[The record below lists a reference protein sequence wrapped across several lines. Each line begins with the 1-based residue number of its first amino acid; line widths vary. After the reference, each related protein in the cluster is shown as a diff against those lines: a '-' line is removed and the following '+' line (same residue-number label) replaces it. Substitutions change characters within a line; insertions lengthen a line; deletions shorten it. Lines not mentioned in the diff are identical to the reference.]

1 MGRQARE
8 SVRLAATVPNL
19 QLNDLILPGPLALI
33 AVNFA
38 IRSAVDANSA
48 LSNILVPDSPPAKT
62 PMRAVAFVMW
72 AAVLAGC
79 SGAPAPADAGGLDFG
94 GLSTLDALNGEAEA
108 TGAAEVASGDSAVG
122 SDSEEIAPADT
133 GPAEIGPAEIGS
145 GETEVADGA
154 APDSQANAADAVTP
168 ADSAVE
174 VASADAAS
182 PTADAGSPAGDGEA
196 TDSDGESLEGGGD
209 GLVAADGANDTAD
222 VTDAADGEVAGQQ
235 DAPLLETADAWS
247 PPVGGNPGSGCYGK
261 DGTVTCS
268 ADSKYRVE
276 CNNGAWTAI
285 QHCGF
290 GVCTASLSVGGAILT
305 TCGVPKAKLLAIN
318 DACARYIKCFGGPS
332 HEDCVRANVDPAGF
346 SAGLSV
352 GVPRPV
358 IQLAF
363 REIQANVGCSGKAT
377 TCSGLAECLYFFGQ
391 SKCPTATGC
400 SDDLAWKCAGG
411 GATLAINCKAVG
423 GKCTIA
429 GGQASCIKAESCSP
443 ASTVTCAKSV
453 GSMCSKF
460 EDNKLW
466 LVQVDC
472 AAAVGSCVGGASSL
486 ASTCSGPVETPC
498 DGKDFVP
505 KCDGKAAQNCQSGDT
520 VTTSCAASM
529 TCVVENQF
537 NLFESAC
544 PAGQGCAAS
553 LCADGGACTAKAK
566 CNGSEV
572 WFCENK
578 QPVAYDCKSVGMT
591 CGLAPSG
598 PRCQ

>member
-1 MGRQARE
+1 MCA
-8 SVRLAATVPNL
+8 LAIV
-19 QLNDLILPGPLALI
+19 
-33 AVNFA
+33 F
-38 IRSAVDANSA
+38 
-48 LSNILVPDSPPAKT
+48 
-62 PMRAVAFVMW
+62 W

-79 SGAPAPADAGGLDFG
+79 STAPAAAGAGGLDFG
-94 GLSTLDALNGEAEA
+94 GLSTLEALSGETQA
-108 TGAAEVASGDSAVG
+108 TGATEVAIGDAAVG
-122 SDSEEIAPADT
+122 PDTAEIAPVET
-133 GPAEIGPAEIGS
+133 GPAEIGS
-145 GETEVADGA
+145 GETEIADGA
-154 APDSQANAADAVTP
+154 APDSQANVADAVTP

-182 PTADAGSPAGDGEA
+182 PTDDAGSPAADGAAE
-196 TDSDGESLEGGGD
+196 DSDGESLDGGSD
-209 GLVAADGANDTAD
+209 DLVAADGADDAVD
-222 VTDAADGEVAGQQ
+222 VTVAADSEVAGQQ
-235 DAPLLETADAWS
+235 DASPLETTDVWS
-247 PPVGGNPGSGCYGK
+247 PAVGGNPGSGCYGK

-290 GVCTASLSVGGAILT
+290 GVCTASLSVGGAVLT
-305 TCGVPKAKLLAIN
+305 ICGVPKAKLLAIN
-318 DACARYIKCFGGPS
+318 AACARYIKCFGGPS

-352 GVPRPV
+352 GVARPV

-377 TCSGLAECLYFFGQ
+377 TCTGLAECLYFFGQ

-429 GGQASCIKAESCSP
+429 SGQASCIKAEPCSP
-443 ASTVTCAKSV
+443 ASTVTCAKTV

-472 AAAVGSCVGGASSL
+472 AAAVGSCVGGATSL
-486 ASTCSGPVETPC
+486 ASTCSGPIETPC
-498 DGKDFVP
+498 DGKDFIA

-520 VTTSCAASM
+520 VSTSCAAGM

-544 PAGQGCAAS
+544 PEGQGCAAA
-553 LCADGGACTAKAK
+553 LCADGGPCTAKAK
-566 CNGSEV
+566 CNGTEV

-578 QPVAYDCKSVGMT
+578 QPVAYDCKAVGMT